1 MPLKPLRA
9 AVIGLGFIGP
19 QHVDAIR
26 RLPLALPVAL
36 CDSSA
41 EQVRAA
47 CERYGVPRGET
58 SWRELLHDPSIDVI
72 HNCTPN
78 ALHDEINREALL
90 CGKHVYSEKP
100 LSTSA
105 AAARELWALAR
116 ERKLAA
122 GINHQYRMNAAV
134 QEMRARLQ
142 HSMAGRPLMVTG
154 CYLQESASRET
165 DWSHRM
171 ENTGPSRTVADI
183 GVHWVDTACAV
194 VGEPIREVFAD
205 LQIHF
210 PTRTGADGVAHLMT
224 TEDTAF
230 ILVRFQSGLPGQFTV
245 SKSANGHK
253 NDLRLNVW
261 CEGYGME
268 WRQEQP
274 DRLIL
279 GKKETGYEILYMNPR
294 ACQEEVKPYV
304 TTPMGHV
311 MGWPDALRNSV
322 SAFYSAILDGSYLTD
337 SMPCA
342 TFRDGFQGMAFIEA
356 CVRSSRE
363 RRWVEVEQL

>member
-1 MPLKPLRA
+1 MKPLRA

-19 QHVDAIR
+19 QHIDAIR
-26 RLPLALPVAL
+26 RVPLALPVAL
-36 CDSSA
+36 CDNNA
-41 EQVRAA
+41 DHVRTA
-47 CERYGVPRGET
+47 CEQYGVPRGET
-58 SWRELLHDPSIDVI
+58 DWREVLHDPTIDVI

-78 ALHDEINREALL
+78 ALHDEINRQALL

-100 LSTSA
+100 LSMSA
-105 AAARELWALAR
+105 QTARELWKLAC

-122 GINHQYRMNAAV
+122 GLNHQYRMNAAV
-134 QEMRARLQ
+134 QEMRARLLRGLPGRAL
-142 HSMAGRPLMVTG
+142 MATG

-165 DWSHRM
+165 DWSQRM
-171 ENTGPSRTVADI
+171 ENTGISRTVADI

-194 VGEPIREVFAD
+194 LGEPVSEVFAD
-205 LQIHF
+205 LHTHY
-210 PTRTGADGVAHLMT
+210 PTRTGPDGTRHPVI

-230 ILVRFQSGLPGQFTV
+230 ILVRFKSGLPGQFTV
-245 SKSANGHK
+245 SKAANGHK
-253 NDLRLNVW
+253 NDLRLNLW

-274 DRLIL
+274 DRLVL
-279 GKKETGYEILYMNPR
+279 GKKETGYETIYMNPR
-294 ACQEEVKPYV
+294 TCQEEVRPYV

-322 SAFYSAILDGSYLTD
+322 AAFSRSILDGSYLTQ

-342 TFRDGFQGMAFIEA
+342 SFRDGFLGMAFIEA
-356 CVRSSRE
+356 CVRSSHE

>member
-1 MPLKPLRA
+1 MKPLRA

-26 RLPLALPVAL
+26 RVPFALPVAL
-36 CDSSA
+36 CDTNA
-41 EQVRAA
+41 DHVRAA
-47 CERYGVPRGET
+47 CEQCGVSRGET
-58 SWRELLHDPSIDVI
+58 SWQALLSDPDIDVI

-78 ALHDEINREALL
+78 AMHDEINRQALL

-100 LSTSA
+100 LSMSRA
-105 AAARELWALAR
+105 AAHELYKLAG

-122 GINHQYRMNAAV
+122 GLNHQYRMNAAV
-134 QEMRARLQ
+134 QEMRARL
-142 HSMAGRPLMVTG
+142 SRGLAGRPLMATG

-171 ENTGPSRTVADI
+171 ENTGVSRTVADI
-183 GVHWVDTACAV
+183 GVHWADTACAV
-194 VGEPIREVFAD
+194 LGEPITEVFAD
-205 LQIHF
+205 FYTHY
-210 PTRTGADGVAHLMT
+210 PSRVDANGSRHPMT

-230 ILVRFQSGLPGQFTV
+230 ILVRFQSGLPGQLIV
-245 SKSANGHK
+245 SKAANGHK
-253 NDLRLNVW
+253 NDLQLNIW
-261 CEGYGME
+261 CEEYGME
-268 WRQEQP
+268 WRQELP

-279 GKKETGYEILYMNPR
+279 GKKEIGFETVYMNPR
-294 ACQEEVKPYV
+294 TCQEEVRPYV

-322 SAFYSAILDGSYLTD
+322 TAFYNAIADGSYLSG
-337 SMPCA
+337 SMQCA
-342 TFRDGFQGMAFIEA
+342 SFRDGVLGMAFIEA
-356 CVRSSRE
+356 CARSSRE